1 MTENNTLQF
10 VDRDLSTREIQN
22 CEEACLRYIQND
34 DYEIEINNLN
44 EINEYFRI
52 FKDVVLRK

>member
-1 MTENNTLQF
+1 MTENSLQF
-10 VDRDLSTREIQN
+10 IDRDLSPIEIQN
-22 CEEACLRYIQND
+22 CEEATIRYIHND

-52 FKDVVLRK
+52 FKDIVLRK